1 MNKKLLAIWA
11 SASVIVSTGINS
23 SFAATGD
30 LFDTVN
36 NITGTGLDGT
46 NQLLD
51 WEVGTVIAFLIW
63 FTILSLVIYKLNQVF
78 GWFGWRK

>member
-1 MNKKLLAIWA
+1 MNKKILALGA
-11 SASVIVSTGINS
+11 STTAVVVTWINS

-30 LFDTVN
+30 LFNTVN

-78 GWFGWRK
+78 GWFGGRK

>member
-1 MNKKLLAIWA
+1 MKAKILALGA
-11 SASVIVSTGINS
+11 STSAVVATGINS
-23 SFAATGD
+23 SFAATWD

-51 WEVGTVIAFLIW
+51 WEVGTVIAFLIG